1 MPKTRVQKEAKV
13 QDLVTEL
20 QSMKSMVFANYEK
33 LTVQDI
39 EALRKLCKA
48 EGVSYTVAKKTLLK
62 QAFAQAGLQIDPKGI
77 EGNFATL
84 IAMQDEVA
92 PAKIA
97 VKFAKDHEALTVK
110 GGVLEGALVDA
121 KAILALSK
129 LPGKQE
135 LLAKLVGS
143 INAPVSGFVNV
154 LAGNLRGLVTVLTR
168 IQEKAI

>member
-1 MPKTRVQKEAKV
+1 MPKTRAEKEANV
-13 QDLVTEL
+13 QALVAEL
-20 QSMKSMVFANYEK
+20 KAMKSIVFANYEK
-33 LTVQDI
+33 LPVSDI

-62 QAFAQAGLQIDPKGI
+62 QAFAQAGIAIDPKAV

-84 IAMQDEVA
+84 IATVDEVA
-92 PAKIA
+92 PAKI
-97 VKFAKDHEALTVK
+97 VMKFAKDHEALAVK
-110 GGVLEGALVDA
+110 GGILEGMLVDT
-121 KAILALSK
+121 KAIVALSK

-168 IQEKAI
+168 IQESKA

>member
-13 QDLVTEL
+13 QDLVAEL

-33 LTVQDI
+33 LPVQDI

-62 QAFAQAGLQIDPKGI
+62 QAFAQAGLQIDPKLI
-77 EGNFATL
+77 DGNFATL
-84 IAMQDEVA
+84 IALQDEVA

-168 IQEKAI
+168 IQEAKA